1 MTPRIPRPWDYHS
14 GVHCCATCNGLG
26 TVPAHRRA
34 TVDDPYP
41 ENNCPDCDGDYHEA
55 ECDVCGSM
63 LEVTGYD
70 CLICATV
77 AEIPASAL
85 TEQDALAAALK
96 AAMQARLAAQLTA
109 EVAA

>member
-1 MTPRIPRPWDYHS
+1 MTKQSWDYHS
-14 GVHCCATCNGLG
+14 GVHSCATCNGLG
-26 TVPAHRRA
+26 VIEAARRP

-41 ENNCPDCDGDYHEA
+41 ESPCPDCDGDYREA

-70 CLICATV
+70 CFVCATV
-77 AEIPASAL
+77 VEIPASAL
-85 TEQDALAAALK
+85 TEHDALAAALN

-109 EVAA
+109 QVAA